1 VGIHNYGDVNR
12 QRTTF
17 TRSIIR
23 QSHKYNRSTRFW
35 FTETG
40 GIVNFGRSFPCSTSR
55 AASRLRNMFRL
66 ARTYHSSGVDRAYI
80 YNWSGPGCNAR
91 FDAGL
96 TGPGGSTRA
105 GYTVVRQQ
113 LPNFLR

>member
-1 VGIHNYGDVNR
+1 
-12 QRTTF
+12 
-17 TRSIIR
+17 
-23 QSHKYNRSTRFW
+23 
-35 FTETG
+35 
-40 GIVNFGRSFPCSTSR
+40 
-55 AASRLRNMFRL
+55 MFNL

-80 YNWSGPGCNAR
+80 YNWSGAGCSAR

-96 TGPGGSTRA
+96 TGPSGATRA